1 MLLMKLSKHSVQ
13 ISRGKA
19 TRPWQGVCEFFH
31 EDRRSLREIDQKL
44 NTIIQTFVLFLVSTN
59 KYILLFINMNKS
71 YKLNVDC
78 WFYHTAWDLLSFFK
92 SPPPCH
98 GLVTLPREI
107 CTECFERLVSNILQ
121 GDKMLHFFY
130 FLYIF
135 ILIPLTKGSICY

>member
-1 MLLMKLSKHSVQ
+1 MLLTSLSKLPYK
-13 ISRGKA
+13 SRVA
-19 TRPWQGVCEFFH
+19 RQQGRDRGGCEYIH
-31 EDRRSLREIDQKL
+31 EDRRSLHEIDQKL

-59 KYILLFINMNKS
+59 KYILFINMNKS

-98 GLVTLPREI
+98 GLVALPREI

-130 FLYIF
+130 FVYIF
-135 ILIPLTKGSICY
+135 ILIPLTNGSICY